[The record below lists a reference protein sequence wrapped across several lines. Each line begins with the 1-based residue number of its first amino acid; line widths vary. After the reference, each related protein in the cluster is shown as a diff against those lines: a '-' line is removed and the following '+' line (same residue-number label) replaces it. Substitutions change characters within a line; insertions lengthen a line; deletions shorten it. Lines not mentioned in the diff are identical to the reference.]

1 MRPVYVKVSTVRSGK
16 KTYRYLTLAE
26 SFRNEDGQPRS
37 RIVARLGEVSEMTTS
52 GELER
57 IVEALSAQ
65 LGRGSSPQLTAES
78 APSYGAMAA
87 CDAYFSRLL
96 LDELFES
103 IGRRRRSSG
112 LSDAVFAMV
121 ANRLS
126 DPSSK
131 RRCVNDWLGA
141 DAALPEARRA
151 PSLNRLYRGLDAVAD
166 AKDEI
171 EAHLFAELCNLTNL
185 DLRLVCY
192 DLTSTYFEGEERTSE
207 RFPAKAFGYSRDH
220 RGDRPQIVIGL
231 LVTSDGIPIAHH
243 VFSGN
248 TADRSTLPEV
258 MADLQARFGVG
269 RIALVADRGLISE
282 ENLVLVQAN
291 GFDHV
296 LATRLHRE
304 PAVAAVLEAAANEQ
318 AVFVPVGD
326 DGTKATEVVYESRRY
341 VVVDSPRR
349 HVRDDAWR
357 QELLAAT
364 EDGLIA
370 LSERVRK
377 GRLVD
382 PAKIGAA
389 ADRILRGSGV
399 SRCFSTKITHG
410 VFTWDYDEKA
420 MDYEE
425 KLLAGRYV
433 ITTSLDNKTA
443 STAQVVAHYK
453 SLQSVERRFRV
464 LKDFLA
470 LRPVFHYTEKRVRG
484 HVAICVLAAVIEAV
498 MAIDLAAAKLT
509 DPDLGDQVLS
519 ARRALRELERVRMI
533 RFVDSND
540 EERQV
545 VTRPNPLQA
554 SILTAF
560 GVETSA
566 WRSRIA

>member
-1 MRPVYVKVSTVRSGK
+1 MRSGK

-26 SFRNEDGQPRS
+26 SYRNEDGQPRS

-65 LGRGSSPQLTAES
+65 LGRSSAPEFTAES

-96 LDELFES
+96 LDELFDG
-103 IGRRRRSSG
+103 IGRRRRSTG

-121 ANRLS
+121 ANRLQ
-126 DPSSK
+126 DPFSK
-131 RRCVNDWLGA
+131 RRCVTDWLGA
-141 DAALPEARRA
+141 DAALPEARSA
-151 PSLNRLYRGLDAVAD
+151 PSLDRLYRGLDAVAD
-166 AKDEI
+166 SKDEI
-171 EAHLFAELCNLTNL
+171 EAHLFTELCNLTNL

-192 DLTSTYFEGEERTSE
+192 DLTSTYFEGEEKTSD
-207 RFPAKAFGYSRDH
+207 RFPSKAFGYSRDH

-282 ENLVLVQAN
+282 ENLALVAAN

-296 LATRLHRE
+296 LATRLHRD
-304 PAVAAVLEAAANEQ
+304 PTVAAVLEAAASEQ

-326 DGTKATEVVYESRRY
+326 DGSKATEVVYESRRY

-349 HVRDDAWR
+349 HMRDDARR

-370 LSERVRK
+370 LANRVRK

-389 ADRILRGSGV
+389 ADRILRDSGV
-399 SRCFSTKITHG
+399 ARCFSTKITHG

-433 ITTSLDNKTA
+433 ITTSLDQKTA

-453 SLQSVERRFRV
+453 ALQSVERRFRV

-470 LRPVFHYTEKRVRG
+470 LRPVFHYTKKRMRG

-498 MAIDLAAAKLT
+498 MAIDLAARKIT

-519 ARRALRELERVRMI
+519 ARRRALRELERIRMI
-533 RFVDSND
+533 RFVDAND
-540 EERQV
+540 NDRQV
-545 VTRPNPLQA
+545 ITRPGPFQA

-560 GVETSA
+560 GVDTSA

>member
-1 MRPVYVKVSTVRSGK
+1 
-16 KTYRYLTLAE
+16 LAE
-26 SFRNEDGQPRS
+26 SFRNESGQPRH
-37 RIVARLGEVSEMTTS
+37 RIVARLGEISEMTSS

-57 IVEALSAQ
+57 IVEALSVQ
-65 LGRGSSPQLTAES
+65 LGRGASIELTAES

-96 LDELFES
+96 LDELFDG
-103 IGRRRRSSG
+103 IGRRRRSVG
-112 LSDAVFAMV
+112 LSDAVFAMI

-131 RRCVNDWLGA
+131 RRCVTDWLGA
-141 DAALPEARRA
+141 DAALPEARSA
-151 PSLNRLYRGLDAVAD
+151 PSLDRLYRALDAVAD
-166 AKDEI
+166 FKDEI
-171 EAHLFAELCNLTNL
+171 EAHLFSELCNLTNL

-192 DLTSTYFEGEERTSE
+192 DLTSTYFEGDEKTSD
-207 RFPAKAFGYSRDH
+207 RFPSKAFGYSRDH

-282 ENLVLVQAN
+282 ENLARVQAG

-296 LATRLHRE
+296 LATRLHRD
-304 PAVAAVLEAAANEQ
+304 PTVAAVLEAAASER
-318 AVFVPVGD
+318 AVFVAVGD
-326 DGTKATEVVYESRRY
+326 DGTKATEVVYSSRRY

-349 HVRDDAWR
+349 HVRDDARR

-389 ADRILRGSGV
+389 ADRILRDSGV
-399 SRCFSTKITHG
+399 SRCFSTKIAHG
-410 VFTWDYDEKA
+410 IFTWDYDERA

-433 ITTSLDNKTA
+433 ITTSLEEKTA

-484 HVAICVLAAVIEAV
+484 HVAICVLTAVIEAV
-498 MAIDLAAAKLT
+498 MAIDLGGAKLT

-519 ARRALRELERVRMI
+519 ARRALRELERIRLI
-533 RFVDSND
+533 RFVDSNG

-566 WRSRIA
+566 WRSRVA

>member
-1 MRPVYVKVSTVRSGK
+1 MYVKVDRVRSGK
-16 KTYRYLTLAE
+16 KVYSYLTLAE
-26 SFRNEDGQPRS
+26 SYRNESGQPRH
-37 RIVARLGEVSEMTTS
+37 RVVARLGEVSELKSS

-57 IVEALSAQ
+57 IVEALSVQ
-65 LGRGSSPQLTAES
+65 LGRGASIELTAES
-78 APSYGAMAA
+78 APSYGAMAG

-96 LDELFES
+96 LDELFDRL
-103 IGRRRRSSG
+103 GHRRRSAG

-121 ANRLS
+121 ANRLQ

-131 RRCVNDWLGA
+131 RRCVTDWLGA
-141 DAALPEARRA
+141 DAALPEDRDA
-151 PSLNRLYRGLDAVAD
+151 PSLDRLYRALDAVAD
-166 AKDEI
+166 AKEEI
-171 EAHLFAELCNLTNL
+171 EAHCFTELCNLANL

-192 DLTSTYFEGEERTSE
+192 DLTSTYFEGEERTSN
-207 RFPAKAFGYSRDH
+207 RFPSKAFGYSRDH

-248 TADRSTLPEV
+248 TADRSTLPQV

-282 ENLVLVQAN
+282 ENLALVQAN

-296 LATRLHRE
+296 LATRLHRD
-304 PAVAAVLEAAANEQ
+304 PAVAAVLEAAASEQ

-349 HVRDDAWR
+349 HVRDDAR
-357 QELLAAT
+357 RTELLAAT

-370 LSERVRK
+370 LANRVRK
-377 GRLVD
+377 GRLVN

-389 ADRILRGSGV
+389 ADRILRDSGV
-399 SRCFSTKITHG
+399 ARCFSTKTTHG

-433 ITTSLDNKTA
+433 ITTSLDKKAA

-453 SLQSVERRFRV
+453 ALQSVERRFRV

-498 MAIDLAAAKLT
+498 MALDLAGAKIT
-509 DPDLGDQVLS
+509 DPDLEGQQLT
-519 ARRALRELERVRMI
+519 ARRALRELERIRMI
-533 RFVDSND
+533 RFVDVNGD
-540 EERQV
+540 ERQV
-545 VTRPNPLQA
+545 ITRPGPFQA
-554 SILTAF
+554 KILAAF
-560 GVETSA
+560 GVDTSA
-566 WRSRIA
+566 WRSRVA

>member
-1 MRPVYVKVSTVRSGK
+1 MYVKVDRVRSGK

-26 SFRNEDGQPRS
+26 SYRNESGQPRH
-37 RIVARLGEVSEMTTS
+37 RIVARLGEISEMTSS

-57 IVEALSAQ
+57 IIESLSVQ
-65 LGRGSSPQLTAES
+65 LGRGPSIELTAES

-96 LDELFES
+96 LDELFDRV
-103 IGRRRRSSG
+103 GRRRRSAG

-131 RRCVNDWLGA
+131 RRCVTDWLGA
-141 DAALPEARRA
+141 DAALPEARSA
-151 PSLNRLYRGLDAVAD
+151 PSLDRLYRALDAVAD

-171 EAHLFAELCNLTNL
+171 EAHLFTELCNLTNL

-192 DLTSTYFEGEERTSE
+192 DLTSTYFEGEEKTSE
-207 RFPAKAFGYSRDH
+207 RFPSKAFGYSRDH
-220 RGDRPQIVIGL
+220 RGDRPQVVIGL

-248 TADRSTLPEV
+248 TADRSTLAQV
-258 MADLQARFGVG
+258 MTDLQARFGVG

-282 ENLVLVQAN
+282 ENLAHIQAG

-296 LATRLHRE
+296 LATRLHRD
-304 PAVAAVLEAAANEQ
+304 PTVAAVLEAAAGEQ
-318 AVFVPVGD
+318 AVFVAVGN

-349 HVRDDAWR
+349 HVRDDARR

-389 ADRILRGSGV
+389 ADRILRDSGV
-399 SRCFSTKITHG
+399 SRCFSTKIAHG
-410 VFTWDYDEKA
+410 IFTWDYNEKA

-433 ITTSLDNKTA
+433 ITTSLEEKTA
-443 STAQVVAHYK
+443 SSAQVVAHYK

-498 MAIDLAAAKLT
+498 MALDLAGAKIT
-509 DPDLGDQVLS
+509 DPDLEGQQLT
-519 ARRALRELERVRMI
+519 ARRALRELERIRMI
-533 RFVDSND
+533 RFLDAND
-540 EERQV
+540 DERYV
-545 VTRPNPLQA
+545 ITRPGLCQA
-554 SILTAF
+554 KILAAF
-560 GVETSA
+560 GVDTSA
-566 WRSRIA
+566 WNSRVA

>member
-1 MRPVYVKVSTVRSGK
+1 MHVKVSTVRSGK

-57 IVEALSAQ
+57 IVEGLSAH
-65 LGRGSSPQLTAES
+65 LGQGSSPQLTADS

-87 CDAYFSRLL
+87 CDAYFARLL
-96 LDELFES
+96 LDELFEP
-103 IGRRRRSSG
+103 IGRRRRSVG
-112 LSDAVFAMV
+112 LGDAVFAMV

-126 DPSSK
+126 DPCSK
-131 RRCVNDWLGA
+131 RRCVSDWLGA
-141 DAALPEARRA
+141 DAALPEARSA
-151 PSLNRLYRGLDAVAD
+151 PSLDRLYRALDAVAD
-166 AKDEI
+166 SKDEI
-171 EAHLFAELCNLTNL
+171 EAHLFTELCNLTNL

-192 DLTSTYFEGEERTSE
+192 DLTSTYFEGEEKTSD
-207 RFPAKAFGYSRDH
+207 RFPSKAFGYSRDH

-248 TADRSTLPEV
+248 TADRSTLSEV

-282 ENLVLVQAN
+282 ENLALIAAN

-296 LATRLHRE
+296 LATRLHRD
-304 PAVAAVLEAAANEQ
+304 PTVAAVLEAAASKQ
-318 AVFVPVGD
+318 AVFVAVGD
-326 DGTKATEVVYESRRY
+326 DGSKATEVVYSSRRY

-349 HVRDDAWR
+349 HLRDDARR

-364 EDGLIA
+364 EDRLIA

-389 ADRILRGSGV
+389 ADRILRDSGV
-399 SRCFSTKITHG
+399 SRCFSTKIAHG
-410 VFTWDYDEKA
+410 IFTWDYDNKA

-433 ITTSLDNKTA
+433 ITTSLDQKTA

-453 SLQSVERRFRV
+453 ALQSVERRFRV

-498 MAIDLAAAKLT
+498 MALDLAQAKIT
-509 DPDLGDQVLS
+509 DPDLGEQILS
-519 ARRALRELERVRMI
+519 ARRALRELERIRMI
-533 RFVDSND
+533 RFVDSNG

-554 SILTAF
+554 KILAAF
-560 GVETSA
+560 GVDTSA

>member
-1 MRPVYVKVSTVRSGK
+1 MYVKIDRVRSGK
-16 KTYRYLTLAE
+16 KTYSYLTLAE
-26 SFRNEDGQPRS
+26 SYRNESRQPRH
-37 RIVARLGEVSEMTTS
+37 RVVARLGEISELKGS

-57 IVEALSAQ
+57 IVEALSVQ
-65 LGRGSSPQLTAES
+65 LGRGASIELTAES

-87 CDAYFSRLL
+87 CDAYFCRLL
-96 LDELFES
+96 LDELFDRV
-103 IGRRRRSSG
+103 GTRRRSVG

-121 ANRLS
+121 ANRLQ

-131 RRCVNDWLGA
+131 RRCVTDWLGA
-141 DAALPEARRA
+141 DAALPDGRGA
-151 PSLNRLYRGLDAVAD
+151 PSLDRLYRALDAVAD
-166 AKDEI
+166 SKDEI
-171 EAHLFAELCNLTNL
+171 EAHCFTELCNLTNL

-192 DLTSTYFEGEERTSE
+192 DLTSTYFEGEGKTSS

-248 TADRSTLPEV
+248 TADRSTLAQV
-258 MADLQARFGVG
+258 MGDLQARFGVG

-282 ENLVLVQAN
+282 ENLALVAAN

-296 LATRLHRE
+296 LATRLHRD
-304 PAVAAVLEAAANEQ
+304 PTVAAVLEAAASKD

-326 DGTKATEVVYESRRY
+326 DGTKATEVVYSSRRY

-349 HVRDDAWR
+349 HVRDDARR

-370 LSERVRK
+370 LAERVRK

-389 ADRILRGSGV
+389 ADRILRDSGV
-399 SRCFSTKITHG
+399 SRCFSTKIAHG

-425 KLLAGRYV
+425 NLLAGRYV
-433 ITTSLDNKTA
+433 ITTSLDQKTA

-453 SLQSVERRFRV
+453 ALQSVERRFRV

-498 MAIDLAAAKLT
+498 MALDLARAKIT
-509 DPDLGDQVLS
+509 DPDLDGQQLS
-519 ARRALRELERVRMI
+519 ARRALRELERIRMI
-533 RFVDSND
+533 RFVDANGD
-540 EERQV
+540 ERQV
-545 VTRPNPLQA
+545 ITRPGPFQA
-554 SILTAF
+554 KILAAF
-560 GVETSA
+560 GVDTSA
-566 WRSRIA
+566 WRSRVA

>member
-1 MRPVYVKVSTVRSGK
+1 MKVDRVRSGRK
-16 KTYRYLTLAE
+16 VYSYLTLAE
-26 SFRNEDGQPRS
+26 SYRNESGQPRH
-37 RIVARLGEVSEMTTS
+37 RIVARLGEVSELKSS

-57 IVEALSAQ
+57 IVEALSVQ
-65 LGRGSSPQLTAES
+65 LGRGASIELTAES
-78 APSYGAMAA
+78 APSYGAMAG

-96 LDELFES
+96 LNELFYRL
-103 IGRRRRSSG
+103 GRRRRSAG

-121 ANRLS
+121 ANRLQ

-131 RRCVNDWLGA
+131 RRCVTDWLGA
-141 DAALPEARRA
+141 DAALPEGRGI
-151 PSLNRLYRGLDAVAD
+151 PSLDRLYRALDAVAD
-166 AKDEI
+166 CKDEI
-171 EAHLFAELCNLTNL
+171 EAHCFTELCNLANL

-192 DLTSTYFEGEERTSE
+192 DLTSTYFEGEERTSN
-207 RFPAKAFGYSRDH
+207 RFPSKAFGYSRDH
-220 RGDRPQIVIGL
+220 RSDRPQVVIGL

-248 TADRSTLPEV
+248 TADRSTLAQV

-282 ENLVLVQAN
+282 ENLALVQAG

-296 LATRLHRE
+296 LVTRLHRD
-304 PAVAAVLEAAANEQ
+304 PAVAAVLEAAAGEQ
-318 AVFVPVGD
+318 A
-326 DGTKATEVVYESRRY
+326 VYESRRY

-349 HVRDDAWR
+349 HVRDDARR

-370 LSERVRK
+370 LANRVRK

-389 ADRILRGSGV
+389 ADRILRDSGV
-399 SRCFSTKITHG
+399 ARCFSTKITHG

-433 ITTSLDNKTA
+433 ITTSLDKKTA

-453 SLQSVERRFRV
+453 ALQSVERRFRV

-470 LRPVFHYTEKRVRG
+470 RNHRKSSDDRLWRTEPAQMNRSWRRG
-484 HVAICVLAAVIEAV
+484 V
-498 MAIDLAAAKLT
+498 
-509 DPDLGDQVLS
+509 
-519 ARRALRELERVRMI
+519 
-533 RFVDSND
+533 
-540 EERQV
+540 
-545 VTRPNPLQA
+545 
-554 SILTAF
+554 
-560 GVETSA
+560 
-566 WRSRIA
+566 